1 MNDLGLKDPSGSVYL
16 LGQTGVAAG
25 DGPAGWTYSFTYGYQ
40 GRDAA
45 RGVKGE
51 VAFESGAEDGSG
63 DMTRTFAIGET
74 AVSLGATPDALE
86 ITVLSPDAAAGD
98 LRIDLPD
105 SEFETLAANGAD
117 GRAVFSFR
125 RIGTDGEFF
134 PYEGSWSRRLTF
146 PGLNALAQQSAT
158 VSMNIV
164 VPPPMRGPVSFPDPF
179 APFLERTEPI
189 VLGAGTMP
197 NADALGGVLETK
209 FRELLAGARA
219 PLRVSVSAAYAWT
232 VRGGGSARIPV
243 ALVSDAEVLPPG
255 VSGAGVMSVS
265 AFAAGLGETL
275 AAWYGTVAPSPEG
288 AFEFDVSVSG
298 RATVPLLR
306 LASVIVPLAP

>member
-1 MNDLGLKDPSGSVYL
+1 MNDLGLKDPSGHVYL

-25 DGPAGWTYSFTYGYQ
+25 DGPAGWTYSVTYGYQ

-51 VAFESGAEDGSG
+51 VAFESGAEDGSRG
-63 DMTRTFAIGET
+63 MTRTFAIGES

-86 ITVLSPDAAAGD
+86 ITVLSADAEAGD

-146 PGLNALAQQSAT
+146 PGLMCSLS
-158 VSMNIV
+158 
-164 VPPPMRGPVSFPDPF
+164 R
-179 APFLERTEPI
+179 
-189 VLGAGTMP
+189 
-197 NADALGGVLETK
+197 
-209 FRELLAGARA
+209 AR
-219 PLRVSVSAAYAWT
+219 R
-232 VRGGGSARIPV
+232 
-243 ALVSDAEVLPPG
+243 
-255 VSGAGVMSVS
+255 
-265 AFAAGLGETL
+265 
-275 AAWYGTVAPSPEG
+275 
-288 AFEFDVSVSG
+288 
-298 RATVPLLR
+298 
-306 LASVIVPLAP
+306 